1 MRLLPSWVLLTAC
14 CVLTVAC
21 QRPYF
26 AQKEAKPR
34 LLAVSDTS
42 SRSAEGP
49 LVVQTAAYLRPLH
62 DSLERTMNAVLVQ
75 STQRLRKG
83 QPESE
88 LGNLM
93 SDLMLEM
100 GREKTGKPLDVA
112 MTNNGGLRN
121 EFPAGP
127 ITLGNVFEMMP
138 FDNTLV
144 VLTLDGPTLRQFA
157 EYVADRKEP
166 QAGLR
171 LVVDKTSGTLRE
183 FTIGGRAFD
192 STRTYTLITTDYI
205 ANSSDAAAFLKTRLA
220 YNDIHYLYRDAI
232 ADYLRRKGQ
241 RGETLNP
248 QKDGRFQLH

>member
-1 MRLLPSWVLLTAC
+1 MRLLLRYFFLLLPA
-14 CVLTVAC
+14 LFVAC

-26 AQKEAKPR
+26 AQKEAKPS

-49 LVVQTAAYLRPLH
+49 LVAQTAAYLRPLH

-75 STQRLRKG
+75 SAQRLRKG

-93 SDLMLEM
+93 TDLMLEM
-100 GREKTGKPLDVA
+100 GREKWGKPLDAA
-112 MTNNGGLRN
+112 MTNSGGLRS
-121 EFPAGP
+121 ELPAGP
-127 ITLGNVFEMMP
+127 VTMGNAFEMMP

-144 VLTLDGPTLRQFA
+144 VLTLNGPTMRQFA
-157 EYVADRKEP
+157 EYLADRKEP

-171 LVVDKTSGTLRE
+171 LVVDKTSGKLRE
-183 FTIGGRAFD
+183 FTVGGQSFD
-192 STRTYTLITTDYI
+192 ATRTYTLITTDYI
-205 ANSSDAAAFLKTRLA
+205 ANSSDAAAFLKNRLA
-220 YNDIHYLYRDAI
+220 YDDIHYLYRDAI

-248 QKDGRFQLH
+248 QKDGRIKVE